1 MRTSLAVKYRP
12 KTFEEVCDQKITVQ
26 ILKKLV
32 ENRAFK
38 NAYLFAGDSGC
49 GKTTL
54 ARIFANA
61 INRGEGSPIEIDGA
75 AIAGE
80 GSDAIRAVIED
91 ANKRSLDSE
100 YKIYIIDECHI
111 FHKNAWASFL
121 KSLEEPAPYTIYMLC
136 TTEPNKVPEA
146 ILNRVQ
152 RYNIT
157 KVNAETIKNR
167 LVYICQNEGFTNYE
181 KACDLIS
188 KTCAG
193 SVRDAITSL
202 EKCADYSKDLSLDN
216 VKLILQNLSYE
227 ALFALTWALQDKDE
241 GKVLQVIENLYM
253 SGTDLKSFVEDYLD
267 LSLNLTKFALFKNIK
282 ATSIPGYLATDEN
295 PVVQETVKISSIAWF
310 NNLTNTLL
318 ELKAVSRYDNS
329 FKSTLEATLLKFCR
343 G

>member
-12 KTFEEVCDQKITVQ
+12 KTFEEVCDQKVTVQ

-32 ENRAFK
+32 DNRTFK

-61 INRGEGSPIEIDGA
+61 INRGEGTPIEIDA
-75 AIAGE
+75 ASNNGVDNVRTI
-80 GSDAIRAVIED
+80 IEE

-100 YKIYIIDECHI
+100 YKVFIIDECHMI
-111 FHKNAWASFL
+111 TKEGWNAFL
-121 KSLEEPAPYTIYMLC
+121 KGIEEPAPYTIYMFC
-136 TTEPNKVPEA
+136 TTEVNKIPQT

-157 KVNAETIKNR
+157 KVNTEVIKNR
-167 LVYICQNEGFTNYE
+167 LEYICEQEGFTNYD

-202 EKCADYSKDLSLDN
+202 EKCADYSTDLKLDN

-227 ALFALTWALQDKDE
+227 ALFALT
-241 GKVLQVIENLYM
+241 
-253 SGTDLKSFVEDYLD
+253 
-267 LSLNLTKFALFKNIK
+267 
-282 ATSIPGYLATDEN
+282 
-295 PVVQETVKISSIAWF
+295 
-310 NNLTNTLL
+310 
-318 ELKAVSRYDNS
+318 
-329 FKSTLEATLLKFCR
+329 
-343 G
+343 

>member
-12 KTFEEVCDQKITVQ
+12 KTFEEVCDQKVTVQ

-32 ENRAFK
+32 DNRTFK

-61 INRGEGSPIEIDGA
+61 INRGEGTPIEIDA
-75 AIAGE
+75 ASNNGVDNVRTI
-80 GSDAIRAVIED
+80 IEE

-100 YKIYIIDECHI
+100 YKVFIIDECHMI
-111 FHKNAWASFL
+111 TKEGWNAFL
-121 KSLEEPAPYTIYMLC
+121 KGIEEPAPYTIYMFC
-136 TTEPNKVPEA
+136 TTEVNKIPQT

-157 KVNAETIKNR
+157 KVNTEVIKNR
-167 LVYICQNEGFTNYE
+167 LEYICEQEGFTNYD

-202 EKCADYSKDLSLDN
+202 EKCADYSTDLKLDN

-241 GKVLQVIENLYM
+241 GKVLQIIENLYM
-253 SGTDLKSFVEDYLD
+253 SGTDLKAFTEDYLD
-267 LSLNLTKFALFKNIK
+267 LVLNLTKFALFKNIK
-282 ATSIPGYLATDEN
+282 ATSIPEYLATTDN
-295 PVVQETVKISSIAWF
+295 PVVQETVKTSTVAWF
-310 NNLTNTLL
+310 NTLTDVLL
-318 ELKAVSRYDNS
+318 ELKNIGRYDNS
-329 FKSTLEATLLKFCR
+329 YKSTIEATLLKFCR

>member
-12 KTFEEVCDQKITVQ
+12 KTFEEVCDQKVTVQ

-32 ENRAFK
+32 DNRSFK

-61 INRGEGSPIEIDGA
+61 INRGEGTPIEIDA
-75 AIAGE
+75 ASNNGVDNVRTI
-80 GSDAIRAVIED
+80 IEE

-100 YKIYIIDECHI
+100 YKVFIIDECHMI
-111 FHKNAWASFL
+111 TKEGWNAFL
-121 KSLEEPAPYTIYMLC
+121 KGIEEPAPYTIYMFC
-136 TTEPNKVPEA
+136 TTEVNKIPQT

-157 KVNAETIKNR
+157 KVNTEVIKNR
-167 LVYICQNEGFTNYE
+167 LEYICQQEGFTNYD

-202 EKCADYSKDLSLDN
+202 EKCADYSTDLKLDN

-241 GKVLQVIENLYM
+241 GKVLQIIENLYM
-253 SGTDLKSFVEDYLD
+253 SGTDLKAFTEDYLD
-267 LSLNLTKFALFKNIK
+267 LVLLLHHHLVLYLKRFFHQNNSSHSNQNI
-282 ATSIPGYLATDEN
+282 
-295 PVVQETVKISSIAWF
+295 
-310 NNLTNTLL
+310 
-318 ELKAVSRYDNS
+318 
-329 FKSTLEATLLKFCR
+329 
-343 G
+343 